1 MASST
6 EKKHLK
12 ADFLTKYITNG
23 ASKLRRPK
31 NPIYWVPENV
41 YRKDEVWDSHNVV
54 DEDSSF
60 VRYHAVS
67 VDQ

>member
-41 YRKDEVWDSHNVV
+41 YRKGEV
-54 DEDSSF
+54 
-60 VRYHAVS
+60 
-67 VDQ
+67 